1 MKPQL
6 DIWTVHLENLYL
18 DGNEISHEMK
28 LWLCDVV
35 YHLKMM
41 MNIKMKIGTQKD
53 CKNYQVVCQGI

>member
-41 MNIKMKIGTQKD
+41 MNIKMKIGT
-53 CKNYQVVCQGI
+53 